1 MSCVR
6 KRGNSWNA
14 QVRVSGWRSFTKLFT
29 KKSDAIA
36 WSSKLEHQLKNTSLP
51 EEDIHNL
58 KLSYLM
64 NRYAEEISYKIK
76 SRITEQCQLRLI
88 YKKWIGE
95 FKAINLT
102 KHHFE

>member
-1 MSCVR
+1 
-6 KRGNSWNA
+6 
-14 QVRVSGWRSFTKLFT
+14 
-29 KKSDAIA
+29 
-36 WSSKLEHQLKNTSLP
+36 
-51 EEDIHNL
+51 
-58 KLSYLM
+58 M